1 MAYLLRFG
9 FDLGG
14 PTEVRIGYRKKS
26 TMFLGMC
33 GLNGCNILLPQ
44 TGDTPRIH
52 PPAYEIVEA
61 NRKVDIIIDIEK
73 TPDLLNE
80 GSAVKI
86 IDKRLNERIIIANT
100 GKNGFSALSIF
111 CTHNGAEVEYKHDLK
126 KFICVSF
133 NHAEFS
139 PDGRSIDGMK
149 LQALTSYPISN
160 KDENLIISIKV

>member
-1 MAYLLRFG
+1 
-9 FDLGG
+9 
-14 PTEVRIGYRKKS
+14 
-26 TMFLGMC
+26 MFLGRC
-33 GLNGCNILLPQ
+33 GLNRCNILLPQ

-100 GKNGFSALSIF
+100 GKNGFTALSIF
-111 CTHNGAEVEYKHDLK
+111 CTHNGAEMEYKHDLK

-133 NHAEFS
+133 M
-139 PDGRSIDGMK
+139 PSIDRPSG
-149 LQALTSYPISN
+149 
-160 KDENLIISIKV
+160 ENSA

>member
-1 MAYLLRFG
+1 
-9 FDLGG
+9 
-14 PTEVRIGYRKKS
+14 
-26 TMFLGMC
+26 MFLGMC

-126 KFICVSF
+126 KLVTFKSCGTGQSRHRRELF
-133 NHAEFS
+133 YDLDPA
-139 PDGRSIDGMK
+139 PMK
-149 LQALTSYPISN
+149 AGFPGGF
-160 KDENLIISIKV
+160 